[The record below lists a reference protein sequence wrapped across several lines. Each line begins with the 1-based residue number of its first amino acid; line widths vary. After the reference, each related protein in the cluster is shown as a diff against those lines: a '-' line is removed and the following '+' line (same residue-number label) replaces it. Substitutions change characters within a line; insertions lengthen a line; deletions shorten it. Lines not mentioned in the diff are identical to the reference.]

1 LTGFTTNFDMKEVKS
16 EQGQERFPREKNEF
30 SIAHRRWLVREIESG
45 RMTKKEALE
54 RFDFQVKD
62 PDSLLRYWH
71 KLYAP
76 QIVVSLPV
84 MTEKERHKLQS
95 LQKRVSELEKQLQ
108 DAQMKNIALETL
120 IDVAEE
126 QLHVPI
132 RKKAGARQ

>member
-1 LTGFTTNFDMKEVKS
+1 MKEVKS
-16 EQGQERFPREKNEF
+16 EQGKEKFPIGKSEF

-45 RMTKKEALE
+45 RMTINQAIE
-54 RFDFQVKD
+54 RFYFQSTNPYRLVWD
-62 PDSLLRYWH
+62 WCRR
-71 KLYAP
+71 YAP

-84 MTEKERHKLQS
+84 MTEKERQKLQS

-126 QLHVPI
+126 QLNVPI